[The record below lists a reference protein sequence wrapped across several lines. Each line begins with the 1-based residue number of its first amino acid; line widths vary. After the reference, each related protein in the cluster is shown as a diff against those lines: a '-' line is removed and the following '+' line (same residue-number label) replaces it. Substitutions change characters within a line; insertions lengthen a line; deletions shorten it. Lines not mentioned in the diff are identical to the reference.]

1 MKTITGFCM
10 IVVAM
15 FAFASCND
23 VDFKKTKGGMPYKI
37 FSEKGGEKVTPESIL
52 KVHIKRSIGDSLL
65 FDTREGMAAYI
76 PVNSPVQPYDISELF
91 TSIKSGD
98 SIYTVQMVD
107 TFIKRS
113 PEQVPPQFK
122 NGDELISTF
131 KVIKVFKTQE
141 EAQADMQNEQTAA
154 MLKDPKFQAQLKK
167 DDAAI
172 QEYLSKNNIKAT
184 KIGMGTYV
192 EIIEPGA
199 GPEVDPG
206 KFVSLN
212 YTGKTFEGKSF
223 DSNTDPAFNHLEPLE
238 LVVDQ
243 SPMIKGFQEGI
254 KELKKGAKARL
265 FIPSILAYGENAPS
279 QEIKANE
286 NLIFEIEVL
295 DVKDEAPQ
303 ANMPPPPAPT
313 RVDTTQPKN

>member
-1 MKTITGFCM
+1 
-10 IVVAM
+10 
-15 FAFASCND
+15 
-23 VDFKKTKGGMPYKI
+23 
-37 FSEKGGEKVTPESIL
+37 
-52 KVHIKRSIGDSLL
+52 
-65 FDTREGMAAYI
+65 
-76 PVNSPVQPYDISELF
+76 
-91 TSIKSGD
+91 
-98 SIYTVQMVD
+98 
-107 TFIKRS
+107 
-113 PEQVPPQFK
+113 
-122 NGDELISTF
+122 
-131 KVIKVFKTQE
+131 
-141 EAQADMQNEQTAA
+141 
-154 MLKDPKFQAQLKK
+154 
-167 DDAAI
+167 
-172 QEYLSKNNIKAT
+172 
-184 KIGMGTYV
+184 MGTYV

-303 ANMPPPPAPT
+303 VNMPPPPAPT

>member
-1 MKTITGFCM
+1 M
-10 IVVAM
+10 IVVAIL
-15 FAFASCND
+15 AFASCNS

-52 KVHIKRSIGDSLL
+52 KVHIKRSIGDSML

-91 TSIKSGD
+91 TSLKSGD

-107 TFIKRS
+107 SFIKRN

-131 KVIKVFKTQE
+131 KIIQVFKTQE
-141 EAQADMQNEQTAA
+141 EAQADMQNEQTAT
-154 MLKDPKFQAQLKK
+154 MLKDPKFQTQLKNDEK
-167 DDAAI
+167 I
-172 QEYLSKNNIKAT
+172 LQEYFSKNNIKAN

-192 EIIEPGA
+192 EILEAGN

-206 KFVSLN
+206 KFVTLN
-212 YTGKTFEGKSF
+212 YTGKTLEGKAF
-223 DSNTDPAFNHLEPLE
+223 DSNTDPAFNHVEPLA

-265 FIPSILAYGENAPS
+265 FIPSVLAYGENSPS
-279 QEIKANE
+279 PDIKANE

-303 ANMPPPPAPT
+303 ANMAPPPAPS